1 MTLINHKRGEK
12 MNITKVITTGVAATA
27 VMSIMAVMVAPMMGM
42 PKMDFGT
49 ILGTN
54 NPMMAMP
61 YMVGWMM
68 HFVVG
73 IVLTAIY
80 ASIFADKISGSYTV
94 RGIIFAMI
102 PFVIAQS
109 MMMPMMGNGFWS
121 SASEVQMMAIMGSLI
136 GHVVFGAVLGAV
148 YAKGE

>member
-1 MTLINHKRGEK
+1 
-12 MNITKVITTGVAATA
+12 MNTVKIVTAGVSATA
-27 VMSIMAVMVAPMMGM
+27 VMSVVAMMAPMMGM
-42 PKMDFGT
+42 PKMDFGEM
-49 ILGTN
+49 LGTN

-61 YMVGWMM
+61 YAAGWMM
-68 HFVVG
+68 HFIVG

-80 ASIFADKISGSYTV
+80 ATTFVNKLNGSYVV

-109 MMMPMMGNGFWS
+109 VMMPMMGNGFWS
-121 SASEVQMMAIMGSLI
+121 GGDMMTIMGSFI
-136 GHVVFGAVLGAV
+136 GHVVFGAVLGGV

>member
-1 MTLINHKRGEK
+1 
-12 MNITKVITTGVAATA
+12 MNTTKVITAGIAATA
-27 VMSIMAVMVAPMMGM
+27 VMSIVAVMVAPMMGM

-49 ILGTN
+49 MLGTN

-61 YMVGWMM
+61 YMAGWMI

-73 IVLTAIY
+73 IVLTVIY
-80 ASIFADKISGSYTV
+80 ASIFLNKLSGSYTV

-102 PFVIAQS
+102 PFIIAQS

-136 GHVVFGAVLGAV
+136 GHIVFGAVLGTV
-148 YAKGE
+148 YGKGE

>member
-1 MTLINHKRGEK
+1 
-12 MNITKVITTGVAATA
+12 MNTTKVITAGIAATA
-27 VMSIMAVMVAPMMGM
+27 VMSIVAVMVAPMMGM

-49 ILGTN
+49 MLGTN

-61 YMVGWMM
+61 YMAGWII

-80 ASIFADKISGSYTV
+80 ASIFINKLSGSYAV

-136 GHVVFGAVLGAV
+136 GHIVFGAVLGTV
-148 YAKGE
+148 YGKGE

>member
-1 MTLINHKRGEK
+1 
-12 MNITKVITTGVAATA
+12 MNTIKVITAGLVATA
-27 VMSIMAVMVAPMMGM
+27 VMSIVAVMVAPMMGM

-49 ILGTN
+49 MLGTN

-61 YMVGWMM
+61 YIAGWMM

-80 ASIFADKISGSYTV
+80 ASIFINKLNGSYAV

-121 SASEVQMMAIMGSLI
+121 GGDMMAIMGSLI
-136 GHVVFGAVLGAV
+136 GHIVFGSVLGAV
-148 YAKGE
+148 DRKSVV

>member
-1 MTLINHKRGEK
+1 
-12 MNITKVITTGVAATA
+12 MNTTKVITAGIAATA
-27 VMSIMAVMVAPMMGM
+27 VMSIVAVMVAPMMGM

-49 ILGTN
+49 MLGTN

-61 YMVGWMM
+61 YMAGWMM

-80 ASIFADKISGSYTV
+80 ASIFINKLSGSYTV

-102 PFVIAQS
+102 PFIIAQS

-136 GHVVFGAVLGAV
+136 GHIVFGAVLGTV
-148 YAKGE
+148 YGKGE

>member
-1 MTLINHKRGEK
+1 
-12 MNITKVITTGVAATA
+12 MNTTKVITAGIAATA
-27 VMSIMAVMVAPMMGM
+27 VMSIVAVMVAPMMGM

-49 ILGTN
+49 MLGTN

-61 YMVGWMM
+61 YMAGWII

-73 IVLTAIY
+73 IVLTVIY
-80 ASIFADKISGSYTV
+80 ASIFLNKLSGSYTV

-136 GHVVFGAVLGAV
+136 GHIVFGAVLGTV
-148 YAKGE
+148 YGKGE

>member
-1 MTLINHKRGEK
+1 
-12 MNITKVITTGVAATA
+12 MNTTKVITAGIAATA
-27 VMSIMAVMVAPMMGM
+27 VMSIVTVMVAPMMGM

-49 ILGTN
+49 MLGTN

-61 YMVGWMM
+61 YMAGWII

-73 IVLTAIY
+73 IVLTVIY
-80 ASIFADKISGSYTV
+80 ASIFLNKLSGSYTV

-102 PFVIAQS
+102 PFIIAQS

-136 GHVVFGAVLGAV
+136 GHIVFGAVLGTV
-148 YAKGE
+148 YGKGE

>member
-1 MTLINHKRGEK
+1 
-12 MNITKVITTGVAATA
+12 MNTIKVITAGLVATA
-27 VMSIMAVMVAPMMGM
+27 VMSIVAVMVAPMMGM

-49 ILGTN
+49 MLGTN

-61 YMVGWMM
+61 YIAGWMM

-80 ASIFADKISGSYTV
+80 ASIFINKLNGSYAV

-121 SASEVQMMAIMGSLI
+121 GGDMMAIMGSLI
-136 GHVVFGAVLGAV
+136 GHIVFGSVLGAV

>member
-1 MTLINHKRGEK
+1 
-12 MNITKVITTGVAATA
+12 MNTTKVITAGIAATA
-27 VMSIMAVMVAPMMGM
+27 VMSIVAVMVAPMMGM

-49 ILGTN
+49 MLGTN

-61 YMVGWMM
+61 YMAGWMM

-80 ASIFADKISGSYTV
+80 ASIFINKLSGSYAV

-136 GHVVFGAVLGAV
+136 GHIVFGAVLGTV
-148 YAKGE
+148 YGKGE

>member
-1 MTLINHKRGEK
+1 
-12 MNITKVITTGVAATA
+12 MNTTKVITAGIAATA
-27 VMSIMAVMVAPMMGM
+27 VMSIVAVMVAPMMGM

-49 ILGTN
+49 MLGTN

-61 YMVGWMM
+61 YMAGWII

-73 IVLTAIY
+73 IVLTVIY
-80 ASIFADKISGSYTV
+80 ASIFLNKLSGSYTV

-102 PFVIAQS
+102 PFIIAQS

-136 GHVVFGAVLGAV
+136 GHIVFGAVLGTV
-148 YAKGE
+148 YGKGE

>member
-1 MTLINHKRGEK
+1 
-12 MNITKVITTGVAATA
+12 MNTTKVITAGIAATA
-27 VMSIMAVMVAPMMGM
+27 VMSIVAVMVAPMMGM

-49 ILGTN
+49 MLGTN

-61 YMVGWMM
+61 YMAGWMI

-80 ASIFADKISGSYTV
+80 ASIFINKLSGSYAV

-136 GHVVFGAVLGAV
+136 GHIVFGAVLGTV
-148 YAKGE
+148 YGKGE

>member
-1 MTLINHKRGEK
+1 
-12 MNITKVITTGVAATA
+12 MNTIKVITAGLVATA
-27 VMSIMAVMVAPMMGM
+27 VMSIVAVMVAPMMGM

-49 ILGTN
+49 MLGTN

-61 YMVGWMM
+61 YIAGWMM

-80 ASIFADKISGSYTV
+80 ASIFINKLNGSYAV

-121 SASEVQMMAIMGSLI
+121 GGDMMAIMGSLI
-136 GHVVFGAVLGAV
+136 GHIVFGSVLGAV
-148 YAKGE
+148 YAKGGDRKSVV

>member
-1 MTLINHKRGEK
+1 
-12 MNITKVITTGVAATA
+12 
-27 VMSIMAVMVAPMMGM
+27 MSIVAVMVAPMMGM

-49 ILGTN
+49 MLGTN

-61 YMVGWMM
+61 YMAGWII

-73 IVLTAIY
+73 IVLTVIY
-80 ASIFADKISGSYTV
+80 ASIFLNKLSGSYTV

-102 PFVIAQS
+102 PFIIAQS

-136 GHVVFGAVLGAV
+136 GHIVFGAVLGTV
-148 YAKGE
+148 YGKGE

>member
-1 MTLINHKRGEK
+1 
-12 MNITKVITTGVAATA
+12 MNTTKVITAGIAATA
-27 VMSIMAVMVAPMMGM
+27 VMSIVAVMVAPMMGM

-49 ILGTN
+49 MLGTN

-61 YMVGWMM
+61 YMAGWII

-73 IVLTAIY
+73 IVLTVIY
-80 ASIFADKISGSYTV
+80 ASIFINKLSGSYAV

-136 GHVVFGAVLGAV
+136 GHIVFGAVLGTV
-148 YAKGE
+148 YGKGE